1 VNWEAF
7 FSGLT
12 LLLYAVSSVH
22 YHTHLFAGSERAAR
36 IAWVAA
42 LVGVGTH
49 TVMLGIWC
57 TTHDWSILRDER
69 MPFSV
74 VAFLIAFVQ
83 VAANF
88 RKGWA
93 SLGSLSIPLA
103 FIAQTY
109 AAAGNPQSGSTSPG
123 SSLLKPHV
131 LVLLIGFAAFA
142 LAFCLAVLY
151 LLQSRLLKT
160 KKIKGLFSRLPPLDS
175 LGSAAHVLAILGFSL
190 LTLGMIAGALVAPEG
205 WSPHWYLDPHIATGL
220 IAWVIYAAYLGAS
233 TVLGWRGRR
242 TTYFLIA
249 GFLVVL
255 IAFVTSVNRPKPARS
270 SDNGQRPQIALA
282 PRDPGLTQNGLP

>member
-1 VNWEAF
+1 MNWEAF

-22 YHTHLFAGSERAAR
+22 YHTHLFAGSERAAK

-42 LVGVGTH
+42 LAGVVAH
-49 TVMLGIWC
+49 TVALGIWC
-57 TTHDWSILRDER
+57 MTHDWSILHDER

-74 VAFLIAFVQ
+74 VAYLIALVQ

-88 RKGWA
+88 RRGFA
-93 SLGSLSIPLA
+93 ALGSLSIPLA
-103 FIAQTY
+103 FIAHTY
-109 AAAGNPQSGSTSPG
+109 AAAGNPQSGTGAGAG
-123 SSLLKPHV
+123 SHLLKPHV

-151 LLQSRLLKT
+151 LLQARLLKT
-160 KKIKGLFSRLPPLDS
+160 KQIKGLFSRLPPLDS
-175 LGSAAHVLAILGFSL
+175 LSTGAHVLAILGFSL
-190 LTLGMIAGALVAPEG
+190 LTLGMIAGGLVAPEAWG
-205 WSPHWYLDPHIATGL
+205 PRWYLDPHIATGL
-220 IAWVIYAAYLGAS
+220 IAWVIYAAYLGAC

-249 GFLVVL
+249 GFLVVA
-255 IAFVTSVNRPKPARS
+255 IAFVTSVNRPKPVRS
-270 SDNGQRPQIALA
+270 SVNVLRPSY
-282 PRDPGLTQNGLP
+282 DPSHRHTP